1 MNSVGKTK
9 RKKMK
14 IKMDGGLYLLMV
26 TVIYAIIGLLNIFV
40 FEWTRIEYIQI
51 IWILVLS
58 LPLWI
63 KPIARWCNMQTIW
76 EIMK

>member
-1 MNSVGKTK
+1 MNLVGKK
-9 RKKMK
+9 MKMK
-14 IKMDGGLYLLMV
+14 IKMDGGLYLLIV
-26 TVIYAIIGLLNIFV
+26 TVIYAIIGLINVFV
-40 FEWTRIEYIQI
+40 FEWTRIEYVQI